1 LDVLATDSATWPL
14 LVSARSSVLLKQARD
29 HSAATGVT
37 RERPQTIA
45 AVQDTMSN
53 RNMNGAR
60 LSLLIS
66 NILALSARVALAV
79 SYRWRRLCS
88 SLVASR
94 FGRAPGQVYLGKD
107 CVIMGHGH
115 IHLEGRL
122 IALARN
128 RIEAIDRHGSQ
139 RYTPRLQIG
148 DGVSMEYD
156 CHIGCVNEVRIGA
169 RVLMASRVYISDHT
183 HGGTDLEDLMLAPNA
198 RPVISKGPVIFE
210 DEVWL
215 GEGVAVMPGV
225 RIGRS
230 SIIGAN
236 AVVTRDIPPFSV
248 AVGAPARVI
257 KTMKPEAPAA
267 RPFSFK
273 SGA

>member
-1 LDVLATDSATWPL
+1 M
-14 LVSARSSVLLKQARD
+14 
-29 HSAATGVT
+29 
-37 RERPQTIA
+37 
-45 AVQDTMSN
+45 MSP
-53 RNMNGAR
+53 
-60 LSLLIS
+60 IS

-88 SLVASR
+88 ILVASR
-94 FGRAPGQVYLGKD
+94 LGRAPGHVYLGKD

-115 IHLEGRL
+115 IHLEGRFV
-122 IALARN
+122 ALARN
-128 RIEAIDRHGSQ
+128 RIEAIDRHGAH
-139 RYTPRLQIG
+139 RFTPRLHIG

-156 CHIGCVNEVRIGA
+156 CHIGCVNEVRIGS
-169 RVLMASRVYISDHT
+169 RVLMASRVYISDHA
-183 HGGTDLEDLMLAPNA
+183 HGGTQAEDLMLPPNA
-198 RPVISKGPVIFE
+198 RPVISKGPVIIE

-248 AVGAPARVI
+248 AVGSPARVI
-257 KTMKPEAPAA
+257 KTLKSVELAA
-267 RPFSFK
+267 RPLSFK
-273 SGA
+273 SGTSDDAPDAINAAFEP

>member
-1 LDVLATDSATWPL
+1 
-14 LVSARSSVLLKQARD
+14 
-29 HSAATGVT
+29 
-37 RERPQTIA
+37 
-45 AVQDTMSN
+45 MSK
-53 RNMNGAR
+53 
-60 LSLLIS
+60 
-66 NILALSARVALAV
+66 ILALGARVALAV

-88 SLVASR
+88 AIVASR
-94 FGRAPGQVYLGKD
+94 FGHSRGHVYLGKD
-107 CVIMGHGH
+107 CVILGHRH
-115 IHLEGRL
+115 IHLEGRFV
-122 IALARN
+122 ALARN
-128 RIEAIDRHGSQ
+128 RIEAIDRHGPH
-139 RYTPRLQIG
+139 RFTPRLQIG

-169 RVLMASRVYISDHT
+169 RVLMASRVYISDHA
-183 HGGTDLEDLMLAPNA
+183 HGGTTAEDLALAPNA
-198 RPVISKGPVIFE
+198 RPVISRGPVIIE

-257 KTMKPEAPAA
+257 KTVGTASASELPSPVTGTPDTHPDTRLHVVSE
-267 RPFSFK
+267 S
-273 SGA
+273 